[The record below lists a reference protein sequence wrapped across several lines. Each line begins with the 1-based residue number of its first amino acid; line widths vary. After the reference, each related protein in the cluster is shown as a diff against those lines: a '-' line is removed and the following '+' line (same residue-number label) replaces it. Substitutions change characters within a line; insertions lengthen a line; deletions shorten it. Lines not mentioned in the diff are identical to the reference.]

1 MKSKQECRK
10 RTKRLGWLA
19 AASLF
24 AVGGAG
30 TARADAVTD
39 WNDITSQ
46 AAGTAIGAG
55 RPGPATILDFANVH
69 AAIYDAV
76 QAIEGRFEPYHVVI
90 PGASGSPAAATAK
103 AAHDVLVHLYPAQAG
118 TLDATYHNYLAAN
131 GLLEDDP
138 GVAVGHAAAAG
149 IIALRSTDGSF
160 PASPPPFTGGSGA
173 GVWRPTPSYLPG
185 PPPSLAPM
193 AAPWLG
199 AVTPFTLT
207 SPTQFRANRPPSVRS
222 IRYLLDYYEVKFLG
236 RLQSTLRTPEQTD
249 IAYFW
254 SENFVAQWNR
264 ALRAIAAVHLTDTAD
279 TARLFALA
287 NLASA
292 DSIITSWE
300 SKKHFAFWRPVTA
313 IQEGSHDG
321 NPLTVGDPTWQP
333 LINTPNYP
341 DYTSGANNITGA
353 MTAALALFFETDDM
367 TFTVTSTRP
376 EAIQKT
382 RTYARFSDAAQDVVD
397 ARVYLGIHFR
407 FADTAAR
414 KQGRLCALWAFKNF
428 LRPVDDENNEAWDEE
443 QE

>member
-10 RTKRLGWLA
+10 RTRGLRTLA
-19 AASLF
+19 AASVFFL
-24 AVGGAG
+24 GGAAA
-30 TARADAVTD
+30 ARADAVTD
-39 WNDITSQ
+39 WSDITSQ
-46 AAGTAIGAG
+46 ASVTAIGAG
-55 RPGPATILDFANVH
+55 RPLPVTFLDFATVH

-103 AAHDVLVHLYPAQAG
+103 AAHDILVHLYPAQTG
-118 TLDATYHNYLAAN
+118 SLDVTYHNYLAAS

-138 GVAVGHAAAAG
+138 GVAVGHVAATG

-160 PASPPPFTGGSGA
+160 PANPPPFTGGTSV

-207 SPTQFRANRPPSVRS
+207 SPAQFRANRPPALRSV
-222 IRYLLDYYEVKFLG
+222 RYLLDYYEVKLLG
-236 RLQSTLRTPEQTD
+236 RLQSTLRTPAQTD

-254 SENFVAQWNR
+254 AENFAAQWNR
-264 ALRAIAAVHLTDTAD
+264 ALRAIASEHLTDIAD

-287 NLASA
+287 NLAAA

-300 SKKHFAFWRPVTA
+300 SKKHYTFWRPVTA

-321 NPLTVGDPTWQP
+321 NPLTVGDRTWQP

-341 DYTSGANNITGA
+341 DYTSGANNVTGA
-353 MTAALALFFETDDM
+353 FTAALALFFGTDDM
-367 TFTVTSTRP
+367 TFTVTTTRP
-376 EAIQKT
+376 EAIQKA
-382 RTYARFSDAAQDVVD
+382 RTYARFSDAAADVVD

-428 LRPVDDENNEAWDEE
+428 LRPVDDENHEAWDEE
-443 QE
+443 PE